1 MGRVSA
7 ALPVAQLGK
16 VSTFYEV
23 TVAINSAG
31 SAGRKN
37 ACKPKISVERPSLKQ
52 IPLSLQFDCV
62 CLQLRWASD
71 SGVIRGLWQ
80 QTAVS
85 GNLSPGS
92 AITFVPSATW
102 CLCGWQLWG
111 FEKWFVWCLLQ
122 IRNTVNLFEWLLFSI
137 LSMQNISITL
147 QNISSFFKWCLT
159 QQGLQRWKQSQNKHA
174 LWNVW
179 FILNI

>member
-37 ACKPKISVERPSLKQ
+37 ACKPKISAERPSLKQ
-52 IPLSLQFDCV
+52 ILLWMSLSAVCLSLW
-62 CLQLRWASD
+62 WASD
-71 SGVIRGLWQ
+71 SGVTRGLWQ

-92 AITFVPSATW
+92 AITLVPSATW
-102 CLCGWQLWG
+102 RLCGWQLLRVCCKS
-111 FEKWFVWCLLQ
+111 ETLL
-122 IRNTVNLFEWLLFSI
+122 IYFSGCCSV
-137 LSMQNISITL
+137 L
-147 QNISSFFKWCLT
+147 
-159 QQGLQRWKQSQNKHA
+159 
-174 LWNVW
+174 
-179 FILNI
+179 